1 MKKRAN
7 NKPSKVRMFFRRV
20 LNVLL
25 LIEIWVLLYLI
36 ANEGAQKINS
46 RDESLAILRV
56 ILGVSWLIIFIVGG
70 VNSNKIVRKIYNL
83 FGRDKFYE
91 IYILCLMLLF
101 PVFFFLI
108 FSLVFYNFFLGL
120 LLLVFL
126 WSLTKEI
133 LKRY

>member
-1 MKKRAN
+1 
-7 NKPSKVRMFFRRV
+7 MFFRRV